1 MSPMPQ
7 FDPEGTGFDTK
18 TFQERGL
25 KRDATGHGQ
34 SRLPFSAQE
43 SASLGLPPNSG
54 LILKGRKHPTFH
66 LTIKGEEQAG
76 FRIITVPSGPLK
88 GRLISVPKT
97 TADFM
102 REKRKK

>member
-1 MSPMPQ
+1 MPQ
-7 FDPEGTGFDTK
+7 FDPEGSGFDTK

-34 SRLPFSAQE
+34 SRLPFSAEE
-43 SASLGLPPNSG
+43 SVSLGLPSNSG
-54 LILKGRKHPTFH
+54 LILKGRKHDTFH
-66 LTIKGEEQAG
+66 LTIKGEEEKG
-76 FRIITVPSGPLK
+76 FKIITVPSGPLK

-97 TADFM
+97 TEDFM